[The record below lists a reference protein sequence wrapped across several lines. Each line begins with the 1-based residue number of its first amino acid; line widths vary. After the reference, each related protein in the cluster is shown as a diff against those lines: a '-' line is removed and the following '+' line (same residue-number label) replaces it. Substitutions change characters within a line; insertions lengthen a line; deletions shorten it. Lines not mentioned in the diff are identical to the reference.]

1 MDILDHQIAKSS
13 TTVNHSRSISKKR
26 NIQSSMMS
34 RAWSQLEKSQQEVS
48 IESTC
53 SNDASSIA
61 LWHTNAPNAGWKKD
75 EITSADLHETEEKWK
90 QITDG
95 SQVCIVLASANQT
108 RLCPK
113 CKQIF
118 SATFSM
124 PDEWWLNHC
133 RNSNGYFGAEHDVDQ
148 DENTTTKTWAFFET
162 KHLTEAS
169 RYQWLKIN
177 VFSQWK
183 AATKQTLLVL
193 FDLDTDVMNRLV
205 KALTHVRPD
214 CLADPFWPYT
224 ELSGELARLQD
235 EAVWAIRNHVR
246 SIETR
251 DETQRTPKGKPE
263 PEYRRLHD
271 LARHAIHVSES
282 LDVAARTLEA
292 LNAQHHD
299 LRSAL
304 NIDRRAWTHVRQRLL
319 FHKQLVDSLRYRSVS
334 NEKRLQNEIA
344 LAFNTVAQYDS
355 GLSVKIGEAAKI
367 DSAAM
372 KTISLLTLAFLPPT
386 FICAIFS
393 MSFFNYDQSTGWSM
407 SAQFWLYWAFA
418 IPLTLITSVVCY
430 KWQPLM
436 DFLYPPGSR
445 PEEKGT
451 CEIESKDMT

>member
-1 MDILDHQIAKSS
+1 
-13 TTVNHSRSISKKR
+13 
-26 NIQSSMMS
+26 
-34 RAWSQLEKSQQEVS
+34 
-48 IESTC
+48 
-53 SNDASSIA
+53 
-61 LWHTNAPNAGWKKD
+61 
-75 EITSADLHETEEKWK
+75 
-90 QITDG
+90 
-95 SQVCIVLASANQT
+95 
-108 RLCPK
+108 
-113 CKQIF
+113 
-118 SATFSM
+118 M
-124 PDEWWLNHC
+124 PDEWWFNHC

-162 KHLTEAS
+162 KHLTKES
-169 RYQWLKIN
+169 RYQWLKLN

-205 KALTHVRPD
+205 EALTHVRPD

-251 DETQRTPKGKPE
+251 DEKQRIREGKPE

-299 LRSAL
+299 LRTSL

-445 PEEKGT
+445 LEEKGM
-451 CEIESKDMT
+451 CETE